1 MKRRTLLALAAAL
14 GAPPLRAALP
24 EGAAVAGWPQADLLL
39 LGEQHDA
46 RAHQQLSARVTAEL
60 ARQGRLAAL
69 ALEMAERG
77 RETAALARD
86 ADEAA
91 VRAAL
96 AWHEAG
102 WPWAAYGPIAM
113 AAVRAGVPV
122 HGANLPRAAMR
133 EAMADAALDAAVP
146 APVYRRLQADVRD
159 GHCGLLPEERLPG
172 MTRIQIAR
180 DRAMAEALRSL
191 AMADRRR
198 DPAQSGRVVLLV
210 TGANHADATRGVPL
224 HLIGSGLVL
233 HGVRLAAGAAIG
245 ERTAGF
251 DETWPTPPLP
261 AQDHCAELRRQLDA
275 GKT

>member
-1 MKRRTLLALAAAL
+1 MKRRALLGLAALAGSA
-14 GAPPLRAALP
+14 LRAAP
-24 EGAAVAGWPQADLLL
+24 PADGGWPQADLLL

-46 RAHQQLSARVTAEL
+46 RAHQHLSERVTTEL

-77 RETAALARD
+77 RSTAGLPRD

-91 VRAAL
+91 ARAAL
-96 AWHEAG
+96 DWQEAG

-133 EAMADAALDAAVP
+133 ESMGDAALDAAVP
-146 APVYRRLQADVRD
+146 APVYRRLRDDVRD
-159 GHCGLLPEERLPG
+159 GHCGLLPDERLPA

-180 DRAMAEALRSL
+180 DRAMAEELRGL
-191 AMADRRR
+191 AT
-198 DPAQSGRVVLLV
+198 PGRIALLV
-210 TGANHADATRGVPL
+210 CGVNHADATRGVPL

-233 HGVRLAAGAAIG
+233 RTVRLGAGAAMD
-245 ERTAGF
+245 ERTPGF
-251 DETWPTPPLP
+251 DETWATPPLP
-261 AQDHCAELRRQLDA
+261 AKDHCAELKQRLDGPKA
-275 GKT
+275 